1 MASRV
6 FLLDRSGSMASCRD
20 DTIGGYNTFIE
31 AQKDQGGTMTLVL
44 FDHEIETVY
53 ENTPIADVKPLDE
66 QTFVPRG
73 GTALLDAIGHVLKMD
88 LPSETTVIVLTDGEE
103 NSSNDYTPAH
113 IKDLIQ
119 VREKTDKWSFVYLGA
134 NQDTITNATNLGIRT
149 SVGFE
154 TNRTPDLFRALSNTL
169 SHGPLTPGHS
179 QA

>member
-6 FLLDRSGSMASCRD
+6 FLLDRSGSMDICRT
-20 DTIGGYNTFIE
+20 DTIEGYNTFVD
-31 AQKDQGGTMTLVL
+31 AQKEQGGTMTLIL
-44 FDHEIETVY
+44 FDHEINVVY

-66 QTFVPRG
+66 ATFVPRG

-88 LPSETTVIVLTDGEE
+88 LPEKTTVVVLTDGDE

-119 VREKTDKWSFVYLGA
+119 VREKTDGWSFVYLGA

-149 SVGFE
+149 SVGFD
-154 TNRTPDLFRALSNTL
+154 TQRTPDLFRTL
-169 SHGPLTPGHS
+169 SHGPLQPGHS
-179 QA
+179 VA